1 MNSAAVLPRTGF
13 KFMIAVRSGPDAG
26 AVYQLLP
33 PRVSIGRDP
42 STNNVVVNDPKV
54 SRSAALIEFTPE
66 DITIVDLSGRG
77 NLSVNGQTAERLSI
91 KGGDIIRIGNSE
103 LSFVVEAM
111 ILPDANLPAVQ
122 GRMDQGGGLALAGDA
137 GPMARQRQ
145 GGMGGGPAFG
155 GGASTR
161 SSSNSS
167 RAKKSNRGLFYLIV
181 GIIFAGLIYAGT
193 AEQAAKKLDKGLR
206 TTSEIEKEISET
218 DARIADVAKKR
229 TFRTEEE
236 KTRFEEAQ
244 KHYIEGFRDYQKGNY
259 SRAMRSFET
268 ARAIDPEHVLSRRYY
283 RQAEKQRDEAVTAL
297 LLEGRRYREKNMFTR
312 CTAAIEKALVMMANK
327 DDVKYKQ
334 AESMKKECDLL
345 KDNRF

>member
-1 MNSAAVLPRTGF
+1 
-13 KFMIAVRSGPDAG
+13 MIAVRSGPDAG

-77 NLSVNGQTAERLSI
+77 NLSVNGRTGDRLSI
-91 KGGDIIRIGNSE
+91 KGGDVIRVGNSE
-103 LSFVVEAM
+103 LTFVVEAM
-111 ILPDANLPAVQ
+111 ILPDANLPALQ
-122 GRMDQGGGLALAGDA
+122 GRNENGGGLALAGDA
-137 GPMARQRQ
+137 GQMARQRQ
-145 GGMGGGPAFG
+145 GGMGGGPNI
-155 GGASTR
+155 GGAASPRPST
-161 SSSNSS
+161 STS
-167 RAKKSNRGLFYLIV
+167 RGKKGNRGPFYLIV
-181 GIIFAGLIYAGT
+181 GLIFAGLIYAGT
-193 AEQAAKKLDKGLR
+193 AEQKAKRLDKGLR
-206 TTSEIEKEISET
+206 TTSEIEKEITET
-218 DARIADVAKKR
+218 DARVAEAAKKR

-259 SRAMRSFET
+259 TRAMRSFET

-297 LLEGRRYREKNMFTR
+297 LLEGRRYREKNMYSR
-312 CTAAIEKALVMMANK
+312 CTAAIEKALVMMPNK

>member
-54 SRSAALIEFTPE
+54 SRSAALIEFAPE
-66 DITIVDLSGRG
+66 DITITDLSGRG
-77 NLSVNGQTAERLSI
+77 NLWVNGQPGERLSI
-91 KGGDIIRIGNSE
+91 KGGDIIRVGNSE
-103 LSFVVEAM
+103 LAFVVEAM
-111 ILPDANLPAVQ
+111 ILPDANLPALQ
-122 GRMDQGGGLALAGDA
+122 GRNDQGGGLALAGDA

-145 GGMGGGPAFG
+145 GGMGGGPNV
-155 GGASTR
+155 GGAAAPR
-161 SSSNSS
+161 SSNSS
-167 RAKKSNRGLFYLIV
+167 RAKKNSRGPFYIIV
-181 GIIFAGLIYAGT
+181 GLIFAGLIYAGT
-193 AEQAAKKLDKGLR
+193 SEQSAKKLDKGLR
-206 TTSEIEKEISET
+206 TTSEIEKEITET
-218 DARIADVAKKR
+218 DARIAEVAKKR

-259 SRAMRSFET
+259 TRAMRSFET

-297 LLEGRRYREKNMFTR
+297 LLEGRRYREKNMYAR

-345 KDNRF
+345 KENRF